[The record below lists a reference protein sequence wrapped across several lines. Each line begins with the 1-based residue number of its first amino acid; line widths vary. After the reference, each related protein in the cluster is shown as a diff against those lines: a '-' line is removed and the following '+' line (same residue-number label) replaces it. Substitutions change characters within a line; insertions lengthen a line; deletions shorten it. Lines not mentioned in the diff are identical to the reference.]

1 MELPT
6 PALLQRRPYKR
17 QASLISNPMKR
28 NILIQCFFQLILL
41 LILLFSGAQMFG
53 VVEGLGCFQY
63 NILGSNKKW
72 DVDTMKIDNVLGTFT
87 CDDYNVYCKDE
98 GTECFRRTH
107 NIDANG
113 QDYVRAIA
121 DFENFHAECLECIK
135 LDYTHTTLIF
145 NTFIFC
151 QVFNEYNARSIFD
164 DWNMFANINRNPTFI
179 MVTIITIGFQILL
192 VELGGELKC
201 FLVSVYSCRV
211 CFDLSYI

>member
-28 NILIQCFFQLILL
+28 NIVIQCFYQLILL

-53 VVEGLGCFQY
+53 VVEGLGCFEY
-63 NILGSNKKW
+63 NILGSNKLW
-72 DVDTMKIDNVLGTFT
+72 NVDTTKIDGATGTFS
-87 CDDYNVYCKDE
+87 CDNYKDYCGDE
-98 GTECFRRTH
+98 GYECFH
-107 NIDANG
+107 NEHTIIAG
-113 QDYVRAIA
+113 GTPYVRTIA
-121 DFENFHAECLECIK
+121 DFEDFEAECLECKK

-164 DWNMFANINRNPTFI
+164 DWNMFANINKNPTFI

-192 VELGGELKC
+192 VELGGKNFRL
-201 FLVSVYSCRV
+201 FV
-211 CFDLSYI
+211 CVCVFVCMRIV